1 MPPGSAATPTWL
13 RGVTLVSAPFG
24 VKIEISVR
32 LGRGPWS
39 SCRVTLSQ
47 LRAFALVARL
57 GSMRAAAL
65 ELGVSEPAVSSAIA
79 ALRTDLGDPLVV
91 RSGGGIVLTAGG
103 RRLAAHADEIVGLAE
118 RARRE
123 VAAAGTAQDVLRVA
137 VTPAFDEHAAGA
149 LVDAFTRRSPGT
161 KVELQRADPARL
173 HALLVERAVDVTLG
187 VRPQPG
193 PAAVLDV
200 VPFLRYQRLLVAGPG
215 HRLAGRD
222 VVTRAD
228 LQAEQ
233 WYAGPGGVEERSEEE
248 RWLADTLLAPS
259 PVCQASEE
267 EALDEVQAGRGV
279 MLALGH
285 VVRQALR
292 DGAVVRLPAAG
303 TPVQGLWCAAAL
315 GQGRAAHGASALLRF
330 ATTPDATV
338 AMLAPGVPRQRRP
351 PTVHVNL
358 WS

>member
-1 MPPGSAATPTWL
+1 M
-13 RGVTLVSAPFG
+13 
-24 VKIEISVR
+24 
-32 LGRGPWS
+32 
-39 SCRVTLSQ
+39 SQ

-79 ALRTDLGDPLVV
+79 ALRGDLGDPLVV
-91 RSGGGIVLTAGG
+91 RSGGGIALTAGG

-123 VAAAGTAQDVLRVA
+123 VAAAGSAQDVLRVA

-161 KVELQRADPARL
+161 KVELLRADPDRL
-173 HALLVERAVDVTLG
+173 RVLLVERAADLTLG
-187 VRPQPG
+187 VRPAAG
-193 PAAVLDV
+193 GDAVLDV
-200 VPFLRYQRLLVAGPG
+200 VPFLRYQRVLVAGPA
-215 HRLAGRD
+215 HRLAGRAA
-222 VVTRAD
+222 VSRED
-228 LQAEQ
+228 LLGEQ

-248 RWLADTLLAPS
+248 RWLADALLAPALA
-259 PVCQASEE
+259 CQPSED
-267 EALDEVQAGRGV
+267 EALEEVQAGRGV

-292 DGAVVRLPAAG
+292 DGLVVRLDAAG
-303 TPVQGLWCAAAL
+303 TPVRGLWCAAAL
-315 GQGRAAHGASALLRF
+315 GHGRAAPGAHALLRF

-351 PTVHVNL
+351 PSVHVTL